1 VKEVTASGLTVN
13 EAVEDA
19 LNQLKATREEVEITI
34 LDEGKKRNIR
44 DLREKACN
52 C

>member
-19 LNQLKATREEVEITI
+19 LKQLKAKREEVEITI
-34 LDEGKKRNIR
+34 LD
-44 DLREKACN
+44 
-52 C
+52 